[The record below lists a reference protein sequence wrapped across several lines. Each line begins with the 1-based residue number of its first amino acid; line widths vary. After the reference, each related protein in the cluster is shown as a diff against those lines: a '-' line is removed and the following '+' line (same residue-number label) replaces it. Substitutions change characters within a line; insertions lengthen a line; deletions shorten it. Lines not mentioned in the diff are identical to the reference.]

1 MQKCPFY
8 STIEMLPPPYWYQK
22 GGEFIVTALQ
32 SFFISVM
39 ASVISYLLY
48 IGRHFWNRKCRTIT
62 WWLRE
67 FALFKCEATANSVA
81 GHAMHER
88 QYFIC
93 KWLDGDDR

>member
-39 ASVISYLLY
+39 ASVVS
-48 IGRHFWNRKCRTIT
+48 
-62 WWLRE
+62 
-67 FALFKCEATANSVA
+67 
-81 GHAMHER
+81 
-88 QYFIC
+88 YFIC
-93 KWLDGDDR
+93 KWLGGDDR